1 MADNDVAKE
10 AWLAE
15 PFTQRVLEQ
24 LKRAE
29 SDRFYDL
36 LGACRKC
43 TDPAVLKAFMRYEAV
58 TFMKELFAKGVYRDG

>member
-1 MADNDVAKE
+1 MADNDIAKE

-29 SDRFYDL
+29 HDRLQDL
-36 LGACRKC
+36 LSACRKSQ
-43 TDPAVLKAFMRYEAV
+43 DPGVLKAFFRHENA
-58 TFMKELFAKGVYRDG
+58 TFTKELFAKGVYRDG